1 MTTATLRYALAA
13 AARGWHV
20 FPLAIGGKVP
30 PRGFTR
36 WQERATTDPATIRAL
51 WAHRPYN
58 VGVACGPSRLLV
70 IDLDVPK
77 PGHNPPPEWDRP
89 GIRCGADVFAALCAE
104 HGQPLP
110 LETVQ
115 VRTRRGGLHFYYS
128 TSADDAPL
136 ANTQGA
142 LGWLI
147 DTRAGGGYVVGPGSH
162 VTADDGHGTYRIL
175 HAPPVAPL
183 PGWLAGLLRPKP
195 LPAQQPVAVTL
206 TADRHGAYLRAA
218 IASELE
224 RVTGSPPHGHN
235 TALYRAAVA
244 LGQLVAGGELP
255 ETDVA
260 AWLAAA
266 APPVGQ
272 PYGQAVRTIASGLRA
287 GARRPRTVA
296 A

>member
-1 MTTATLRYALAA
+1 MTTPTLRYALAA

-20 FPLAIGGKVP
+20 FPLTPGAKIP
-30 PRGFTR
+30 PRGFGG
-36 WQERATTDPATIRAL
+36 WQQRATTDPAVIRAW

-58 VGVACGPSRLLV
+58 IGVACGPSRLLV

-77 PGHNPPPEWDRP
+77 PYRAPPPEWDRP
-89 GIRCGADVFAALCAE
+89 GITGGADVFAALCAG

-110 LETVQ
+110 LETVRI
-115 VRTRRGGLHFYYS
+115 RTRRGGQHLYYS
-128 TSADDAPL
+128 TPADAAF

-147 DTRAGGGYVVGPGSH
+147 DTRASGGYVVGPGSH
-162 VTADDGHGTYRIL
+162 VTADDGHGTYQIL

-183 PGWLAGLLRPKP
+183 PGWLADLLRPNP
-195 LPAQQPVAVTL
+195 LPVQKPVAVTL
-206 TADRHGAYLRAA
+206 AADRHGAYLRAA
-218 IASELE
+218 INAEIE

-244 LGQLVAGGELP
+244 LGQLVAGGELR
-255 ETDVA
+255 EVDVTGWLSDA
-260 AWLAAA
+260 AHQ
-266 APPVGQ
+266 VGQ
-272 PYGQAVRTIASGLRA
+272 PYGEAARTIASGLRA